1 MTHLSLFSGIGGL
14 DLAAEWAGFET
25 VGQCEFAD
33 YPTKVLEK
41 HWPDVPR
48 WRDIRTLTKESF
60 YERTGLRT
68 VDVISGGF
76 PCQPFSVAGKQ
87 KGKGDDRYLWPE
99 MLRVIR
105 ELRPHCVVGENVPG
119 ILRIAA
125 GQVVKD
131 LEQAGYHVVVF
142 QFEAA
147 AVGAWH
153 RRARVFFAASNA
165 EHHGQDAA
173 EIGGGIEPRGD
184 GREKG
189 TETAVQSARLGSRAG
204 RFSDVA
210 YAEGERR
217 EGRTAIRP
225 AVQAEGAGEMQSDAG
240 SGNGNACYTV
250 CEGLS
255 DGAEKEIR
263 KSETRKQPQ
272 RPDRWATEPDVGGGI
287 DGLPGWVDSI
297 GGMTDDATK
306 TRTGEILRDVRE
318 TFNEETIQRYV
329 GRFREV
335 LPEEVLLAY
344 LCEYSERTDRGGA
357 AMESGAVAE
366 AVLRDLW
373 HTIEAA
379 RASHQREY
387 RNKYARKY
395 SDALLRLSHGAPSLV
410 PQAWEN
416 GSWEDGIER
425 VGRNIPHRV
434 DRLKCLGNAVVP
446 QQAYPIFRALREE
459 LTRMEETI

>member
-131 LEQAGYHVVVF
+131 LEQAGYHVVVLC
-142 QFEAA
+142 FEAA

-153 RRARVFFAASNA
+153 RRARVFF
-165 EHHGQDAA
+165 
-173 EIGGGIEPRGD
+173 
-184 GREKG
+184 
-189 TETAVQSARLGSRAG
+189 
-204 RFSDVA
+204 VA
-210 YAEGERR
+210 DAEGER
-217 EGRTAIRP
+217 GQGCPAIRP
-225 AVQAEGAGEMQSDAG
+225 AVQAEGTGEMQSDAG
-240 SGNGNACYTV
+240 CGIGNACYAV

-255 DGAEKEIR
+255 DGAEK
-263 KSETRKQPQ
+263 KVGGSKTREQPQ
-272 RPDRWATEPDVGGGI
+272 RPDWWAVEPDVGR
-287 DGLPGWVDSI
+287 
-297 GGMTDDATK
+297 MA
-306 TRTGEILRDVRE
+306 
-318 TFNEETIQRYV
+318 
-329 GRFREV
+329 
-335 LPEEVLLAY
+335 
-344 LCEYSERTDRGGA
+344 
-357 AMESGAVAE
+357 SG
-366 AVLRDLW
+366 
-373 HTIEAA
+373 
-379 RASHQREY
+379 
-387 RNKYARKY
+387 
-395 SDALLRLSHGAPSLV
+395 
-410 PQAWEN
+410 
-416 GSWEDGIER
+416 
-425 VGRNIPHRV
+425 IPHRV

-459 LTRMEETI
+459 LTRMEETT

>member
-119 ILRIAA
+119 ILKIAV

-131 LEQAGYHVVVF
+131 LEQAGYHVVVLC
-142 QFEAA
+142 FEAA

-153 RRARVFFAASNA
+153 RRSRVFFVGCAKNVENA
-165 EHHGQDAA
+165 GCGRRDSQNNVCEQSRGA
-173 EIGGGIEPRGD
+173 EFI
-184 GREKG
+184 
-189 TETAVQSARLGSRAG
+189 RAG
-204 RFSDVA
+204 KTVA
-210 YAEGERR
+210 NAEGER
-217 EGRTAIRP
+217 GQGCPAIRP
-225 AVQAEGAGEMQSDAG
+225 AVQAEGAGEMQSDG
-240 SGNGNACYTV
+240 GGGNGNACYTV
-250 CEGLS
+250 C
-255 DGAEKEIR
+255 D
-263 KSETRKQPQ
+263 
-272 RPDRWATEPDVGGGI
+272 PDRWATEPGVGGGI
-287 DGLPGWVDSI
+287 DGLSGWVDSI

-357 AMESGAVAE
+357 AMESGAVTE
-366 AVLRDLW
+366 TVLRDLW

-434 DRLKCLGNAVVP
+434 DRIKCLGNAVVP

-459 LTRMEETI
+459 LTRMEETT

>member
-1 MTHLSLFSGIGGL
+1 M
-14 DLAAEWAGFET
+14 
-25 VGQCEFAD
+25 
-33 YPTKVLEK
+33 LEK

-119 ILRIAA
+119 IIKIAA
-125 GQVVKD
+125 GTVVTD

-142 QFEAA
+142 NFEAA

-153 RRARVFFAASNA
+153 RRARVFFVASDA
-165 EHHGQDAA
+165 DHHGQVAGEVGEGIA
-173 EIGGGIEPRGD
+173 TGGDKHEK
-184 GREKG
+184 REKP
-189 TETAVQSARLGSRAG
+189 TVQSARLGGGAG
-204 RFSDVA
+204 GLPDVA
-210 YAEGERR
+210 NADGERLQ
-217 EGRTAIRP
+217 G
-225 AVQAEGAGEMQSDAG
+225 
-240 SGNGNACYTV
+240 
-250 CEGLS
+250 
-255 DGAEKEIR
+255 
-263 KSETRKQPQ
+263 RKQHGALKTAKETGEPA
-272 RPDRWATEPDVGGGI
+272 PRWTTGKRCEALHDTVRSGCNGEHWRCESQEFADGRCWAAEPDVGGGI
-287 DGLPGWVDSI
+287 DGLSGWVDSI

-366 AVLRDLW
+366 TVLRDLW

-425 VGRNIPHRV
+425 VGRNIPARV
-434 DRLKCLGNAVVP
+434 DRIKCLGNAVVP

-459 LTRMEETI
+459 LTRMEETP